1 MRILLTALAALA
13 LFSGAAQACCIWDN
27 DFLEDEMLPWPDALD
42 TIAGR
47 VERQPAAYYETRL
60 DKSLRESL
68 PGGRIHNLMVAAHC
82 LDQLNRQEEAI
93 AMLRPLLDEILPAAE
108 RTSVRGLLALMF
120 TNLWWQG
127 GTTHI
132 STSVCIAEARLH
144 NAGLPKSHFL
154 DAILAWAEKTDPA
167 EMGGMLADMF
177 SLRHAGLKTAL
188 TNNGQLR
195 DRGLEGAADMLLAMI
210 RLHPLWENFDTFYT
224 LSLAWAVDGRQSL
237 AHMARLRAWELHA
250 QGKTS
255 RVPGIESV
263 TDIKVITV
271 ARQPTLGVMK
281 DMTPLEPKY
290 RAALEECYAAYRE
303 YGNAWQNA
311 RRDYIANT
319 LAEGTAGDDP
329 AFWAGFKAPKP
340 SLPALPR
347 PELIPAP
354 QPPEPAPAVNE
365 KTTDD
370 AADATEE
377 PDNGT
382 STWIM
387 VIALLSLLAVGFF
400 VNSRTSPKAPGP
412 TP

>member
-1 MRILLTALAALA
+1 MRILATSLLA
-13 LFSGAAQACCIWDN
+13 LTVLCGAVHACCIWDN

-42 TIAGR
+42 TVAGR
-47 VERQPAAYYETRL
+47 IERQPAAYYETRL
-60 DKSLRESL
+60 DKALRETL
-68 PGGRIHNLMVAAHC
+68 PGGRVHNLVVAAQC

-93 AMLRPLLDEILPAAE
+93 AMLRPLLDEVLPAAE

-132 STSVCIAEARLH
+132 SPSVCIAEARIH
-144 NAGLPKSHFL
+144 NAGLPRSHFL
-154 DAILAWAEKTDPA
+154 DAILGWAEKTDPA

-177 SLRHAGLKTAL
+177 GLRHAGLKTAL
-188 TNNGQLR
+188 TTNGQLR
-195 DRGLEGAADMLLAMI
+195 DRGLEGAADVLLAMI

-224 LSLAWAVDGRQSL
+224 LSLAWAVDGRQAL

-250 QGKTS
+250 QGKLS
-255 RVPGIESV
+255 RVPNIESV
-263 TDIKVITV
+263 TDIKAITV
-271 ARQPTLGVMK
+271 ARQPTMGVMK

-290 RAALEECYAAYRE
+290 RAALDECYAAYRE
-303 YGNAWQNA
+303 YGNAWQAA
-311 RRDYIANT
+311 RRDYVANT
-319 LAEGTAGDDP
+319 LAAGTAGDDP
-329 AFWAGFKAPKP
+329 AFWAGFKVPRP

-354 QPPEPAPAVNE
+354 KPIETAPAVKETTNE
-365 KTTDD
+365 
-370 AADATEE
+370 DATAESEE

-400 VNSRTSPKAPGP
+400 VNSRTSPKEPGP